1 MAEAYNGSFGYLYDA
16 DGVWLTNV
24 YSVEANIDVGT
35 EEIKKAGSRWVGHKQ
50 TTLKGTGSFTGYL
63 VTTNLK
69 DKLLRIANNA
79 NAPFVT
85 ELIVK
90 LADPEASGAYRVRLK
105 NVMFDKIPLIKY
117 EVGAVVE
124 EEMSFVFSGTEILD
138 RIVV

>member
-24 YSVEANIDVGT
+24 YSVEANIDVGV
-35 EEIKKAGSRWVGHKQ
+35 EEIKKAGSRWLGHKP